1 MRIGGR
7 ELGTI
12 VKAAFKKQ
20 HYTAASN
27 MLSVYAHPIDAFGRY
42 LLNLGKYPHTV
53 LVNTPLNKIRLN
65 VYSYHDML
73 TINEIFCRLDYRS
86 DDTDRVVVDF
96 GSNIGIS
103 AAYFLTRSAG
113 SHVYLFEPLG
123 FNIERLRRNLKPFEG
138 RYTLSEVAVGLA
150 EGEVEFG
157 WEESGRYGGVG
168 RTTGQFI
175 SVKCVDSNKVL
186 EAIVARHGRIDV
198 LKIDIE
204 TLEESVTARIPI
216 EIAKNIR
223 KIFVEYA
230 FASNP
235 LKRTHRM
242 TQYGSVAQ
250 FTNLGVTG

>member
-1 MRIGGR
+1 
-7 ELGTI
+7 
-12 VKAAFKKQ
+12 
-20 HYTAASN
+20 
-27 MLSVYAHPIDAFGRY
+27 
-42 LLNLGKYPHTV
+42 
-53 LVNTPLNKIRLN
+53 
-65 VYSYHDML
+65 
-73 TINEIFCRLDYRS
+73 
-86 DDTDRVVVDF
+86 
-96 GSNIGIS
+96 
-103 AAYFLTRSAG
+103 
-113 SHVYLFEPLG
+113 
-123 FNIERLRRNLKPFEG
+123 
-138 RYTLSEVAVGLA
+138 LSEVAVGLA